1 MSEPNIEHLT
11 GWSRTQRCNDLRTA
25 DVGAEV
31 VLTGWVAS
39 HRDHGGVIFIDLR
52 DRWGMTQVVFD
63 PNVDA
68 DVHAK
73 AEAFRSEFVIAAK
86 GTVRPRMDGMANPKL
101 ETGEIEVICS
111 DVRVLNVAEPPPVPI
126 EGTPANEEARLRYRY
141 VDLRRSEMQR
151 NLALRSTA
159 YQATRSCL
167 HGMDF
172 IEVETPMFVRSTPE
186 GARDFLVPSRVM
198 PGKFYALPQSPQ
210 IFKQLLMVGG
220 FDRYFQIV
228 KCFRDEDLRADR
240 QPEFTQI
247 DIEMSFVDED
257 DVMAVAEDVTRAVF
271 RETIGYEIDEEIPRI
286 DYADAMSRYGSDK
299 PDTRFGLELVDVT
312 DIAKDSEFKVFRGVI
327 ESGGIVSAINAKE
340 CATFSRGQLDALTP
354 FVAQYGAKG
363 AAWMR
368 VTENGLESNI
378 VKFFPQ
384 DVQDRL
390 RAALDAEP
398 GDLFVFVADQPQVVW
413 DALGA
418 LRLKLGNEL
427 GLIDTSKYGFTWV
440 VKFPLLEHDEES
452 NRWVAKH
459 HPFTSPLP
467 EDIEAFSEGGDPGA
481 IRARAYDLI
490 INGNEVVGGSIRNHR
505 RDDQQRNF
513 ELLGIDEEEAE
524 ERFGFLLNALRYGAP
539 PHGGIA
545 FGFDRL
551 VMLVAGATNIRD
563 VIAFPKTNTA
573 ASPMDGCPSDVDD
586 RQLRDLGI
594 RLRGGEAKS
603 DA

>member
-1 MSEPNIEHLT
+1 MSEPNIEHPT

-210 IFKQLLMVGG
+210 IYKQLLMVGG

-390 RAALDAEP
+390 RAALYAEP

-467 EDIEAFSEGGDPGA
+467 VAIVSFSEGGDPGA
-481 IRARAYDLI
+481 IRARAYDLV
-490 INGNEVVGGSIRNHR
+490 INGNEIVGGSIRNHR
-505 RDDQQRNF
+505 RDVQQEMF
-513 ELLGIDEEEAE
+513 HLLGIDEEEAE
-524 ERFGFLLNALRYGAP
+524 ERFGFLLNALRFGAP

-573 ASPMDGCPSDVDD
+573 ASPMDGCPSEVDD

-594 RLRGGEAKS
+594 KLRAGTAKS